1 MVKKPWSTNE
11 VKRILH
17 IFYNIKSFDIELQNF
32 IEGEILQVNTAP
44 NWFMK
49 ESAKILGEIHNG
61 LSDLHSLDKGSSK
74 GFFMLVNPK
83 SALESYK
90 KSLKI
95 TKERNEVVAVD
106 DLTYRIKLLN
116 KLKNIDLDMEK
127 FTYKNTHG
135 DYFIS
140 QIICKGNRINGVID
154 FTSACIH
161 PAWCK

>member
-61 LSDLHSLDKGSSK
+61 LSDLHSLDKGISK

-83 SALESYK
+83 SALESY
-90 KSLKI
+90 
-95 TKERNEVVAVD
+95 
-106 DLTYRIKLLN
+106 
-116 KLKNIDLDMEK
+116 MEK